1 MTCFKGVL
9 NKKRFA
15 YTVYL
20 IRPVLA
26 NTNQSMMFIFVLVIP
41 MFVIQQMLRINIQG
55 KQKILTSP
63 QLNIVARKPEKE
75 VKLTD
80 TVS

>member
-1 MTCFKGVL
+1 
-9 NKKRFA
+9 
-15 YTVYL
+15 
-20 IRPVLA
+20 
-26 NTNQSMMFIFVLVIP
+26 